1 MHLIDSHCHINFPDF
16 ADRIP
21 ELLANMAQNQVAQAL
36 AISVSRETFAEVF
49 ALAEM
54 HDNIYASV
62 GVHPDSETAAEF
74 SEDELVQHATHPKVV
89 GIGETGLDYH
99 WCSGDLAWQHNRF
112 ITHIQAAKRAQ
123 VPLIVHT
130 RDAAADTLAI
140 LRETQAEKI
149 LIHCFTEDTAFAQAV
164 LDMGGYISFS
174 GILTF
179 KNAKAIQAAAQ
190 YCPLDRIL
198 VETDSPYLAPVP
210 YRGKQNQ
217 PAYVRHTAEFLAQL
231 RGDTL
236 ENIAAA
242 TTANFYRLFSKVKP
256 IEAA

>member
-1 MHLIDSHCHINFPDF
+1 M
-16 ADRIP
+16 
-21 ELLANMAQNQVAQAL
+21 
-36 AISVSRETFAEVF
+36 
-49 ALAEM
+49 
-54 HDNIYASV
+54 
-62 GVHPDSETAAEF
+62 
-74 SEDELVQHATHPKVV
+74 
-89 GIGETGLDYH
+89 
-99 WCSGDLAWQHNRF
+99 
-112 ITHIQAAKRAQ
+112 
-123 VPLIVHT
+123 PLIVHT
-130 RDAAADTLAI
+130 RDAAADTLRL

-217 PAYVRHTAEFLAQL
+217 PEFLAQL